1 MNVGFVRPSVSELA
15 LHLFGWSIHP
25 ELIAV
30 RREETIRQADYSAKV
45 RISEA
50 GHLVEFRSQKITV
63 TEVLARR
70 DQPLPERRL
79 LLNRRVKGCR
89 DETYELESGMRYH
102 LSFQVE
108 KLSPEVFLNLN
119 EELVLD
125 CQRAPIS
132 HSFGTANRLAPAPLS
147 FIQTDIWPRSLLIH
161 SFHTFPEDCAIVKT
175 QTLFEL

>member
-1 MNVGFVRPSVSELA
+1 MNVSFVRPSVSELA

-25 ELIAV
+25 ELISV
-30 RREETIRQADYSAKV
+30 RRQETIRQADYSATV

-50 GHLVEFRSQKITV
+50 GHQVEFCSGEQTV
-63 TEVLARR
+63 TEILSRR

-108 KLSPEVFLNLN
+108 KLAPEVFLNLN
-119 EELVLD
+119 EELVQD

-161 SFHTFPEDCAIVKT
+161 AFHTFPEDCAIVKS